1 MTASPSVRPV
11 GSSLG
16 LAPLLAATLLVAI
29 AMVALWPNAFSF
41 GDEVGYV
48 GQARLLLSGHVSPIS
63 GAPGTFDRQPNGIAV
78 SRYPLFVPIVLA
90 PFVAACPRLVFLVGL
105 ISLGGIVAAA
115 AQVLKRWGSDPAMAL
130 LFVAH
135 PTMTLMARTAMPDVP
150 LVAASLFAWSQLDKD
165 RPKSA
170 AGWLALVVLLKPTGI
185 VIAAGLL
192 AGRAVEALARSDRRS
207 EYRTLL
213 LAGTGTLLGGLVV
226 LLLNWVSWHHLSYSY
241 GVVFEN
247 MSAPRFSPRYLPT
260 TGVRYLVSLLI
271 VPPAL
276 LIGAVGL
283 WRRRCYGPL
292 FVVGGLVGM
301 MAIYFFADWG
311 PGTTETWV
319 LAQRLILPASG
330 FLLIGYADLL
340 SSLGQHLRL
349 APLLRWFVVVAA
361 SVVVIA
367 VGFRHRARQHDM
379 REALIAAEDVLA
391 REGQGALGTTESA
404 MKASMMHRGP
414 VSLVPSRAP
423 APRVVLCSV
432 KSESYRAEA
441 GASCDLSGYDSV
453 AAYGTYRVLRA
464 R

>member
-1 MTASPSVRPV
+1 
-11 GSSLG
+11 
-16 LAPLLAATLLVAI
+16 
-29 AMVALWPNAFSF
+29 
-41 GDEVGYV
+41 
-48 GQARLLLSGHVSPIS
+48 
-63 GAPGTFDRQPNGIAV
+63 
-78 SRYPLFVPIVLA
+78 
-90 PFVAACPRLVFLVGL
+90 
-105 ISLGGIVAAA
+105 
-115 AQVLKRWGSDPAMAL
+115 
-130 LFVAH
+130 
-135 PTMTLMARTAMPDVP
+135 
-150 LVAASLFAWSQLDKD
+150 
-165 RPKSA
+165 
-170 AGWLALVVLLKPTGI
+170 
-185 VIAAGLL
+185 
-192 AGRAVEALARSDRRS
+192 
-207 EYRTLL
+207 
-213 LAGTGTLLGGLVV
+213 
-226 LLLNWVSWHHLSYSY
+226 
-241 GVVFEN
+241 
-247 MSAPRFSPRYLPT
+247 
-260 TGVRYLVSLLI
+260 
-271 VPPAL
+271 
-276 LIGAVGL
+276 
-283 WRRRCYGPL
+283 
-292 FVVGGLVGM
+292 M